1 MWVAVA
7 TVPAKEDI
15 MRVLVAT
22 TRTNG
27 ALKTDVDHCI
37 EGELVSIDEYC
48 DCCRI
53 DPDSCGCGLAFSG
66 LNSHRMT
73 TTAQVAQVPL
83 SESEVRE
90 AIRSSLH
97 AGGWLDPSLCSR
109 TVADQ
114 LVDEAWNRIRHV
126 ATHYPVGT
134 VLGRSLDHVYE
145 RQEVGPEAG

>member
-15 MRVLVAT
+15 MRVLVGT

-37 EGELVSIDEYC
+37 EGELLSIDEYW

-66 LNSHRMT
+66 LSSHWLST
-73 TTAQVAQVPL
+73 PAPDAQVPF
-83 SESEVRE
+83 SESEALEPVRY
-90 AIRSSLH
+90 SLH
-97 AGGWLDPSLCSR
+97 AGGWLDRCFCSR
-109 TVADQ
+109 VFA
-114 LVDEAWNRIRHV
+114 EHM
-126 ATHYPVGT
+126 
-134 VLGRSLDHVYE
+134 
-145 RQEVGPEAG
+145 AGA